1 MFWRIR
7 KAWRILW
14 GRCPLCGEPLSSF
27 WASHVFW
34 NRIRFL
40 EYCRTHKHY
49 ARWDGLEVLEFN
61 NEDAEIEL
69 GKLGL

>member
-1 MFWRIR
+1 M
-7 KAWRILW
+7 
-14 GRCPLCGEPLSSF
+14 CGEPLSSF

-61 NEDAEIEL
+61 NEDAEVEL